1 MITED
6 QIAREKDRLPRGW
19 GRFGKALDH
28 LAEVSEPNETLLASC
43 VTINP
48 TFEHTGIGLLGMTEL
63 SESTNTLVAAT
74 DRRVIVLAT
83 GITGAPRKHIDF
95 PYEGLQIINPGKK
108 EVTLGWPDA
117 RLRFRGAAKQMLPE
131 LLETLTARARPAPAS
146 APGVD
151 A

>member
-28 LAEVSEPNETLLASC
+28 LSEIAEPDEALLSTC

-48 TFEHTGIGLLGMTEL
+48 TFEHTGLLLLGMTEL

-74 DRRVIVLAT
+74 DRRVIIIAT
-83 GITGAPRKHIDF
+83 GVTGAPRKHIDL
-95 PYEGLQIINPGKK
+95 PYDGLEIIEPGKK
-108 EVTLGWPDA
+108 EVTLRWPEVKM
-117 RLRFRGAAKQMLPE
+117 RFRGAAKQMLPG
-131 LLETLTARARPAPAS
+131 LLEALTSRARPEPR
-146 APGVD
+146 
-151 A
+151 